1 MYFDMV
7 SYVVS
12 TLGWLPNPLAG
23 NVSQFFLPLP
33 DTPDVIKLRCLLKDQ
48 EDAGNHSQARR
59 AAFFMSR
66 LANMRV
72 YRLLNPDDGNKGGHN
87 EGGVMDRDK
96 EWALPPPSRHTEHNL
111 RRRRAPPPGVTR

>member
-1 MYFDMV
+1 MGKTDSPDF
-7 SYVVS
+7 
-12 TLGWLPNPLAG
+12 
-23 NVSQFFLPLP
+23 SQHAHAVFY
-33 DTPDVIKLRCLLKDQ
+33 Q